1 MTRAEWEA
9 IAVALDHLW
18 PGDFVDEDSAIYWLA
33 MEEFPARPI
42 ERAVAILASSSKWRP
57 SPAQLVAASGLGEKV
72 KRRRAWQTN
81 FSSFEKTRGRARA
94 IEFFDPQGEKQSHY
108 PPELSTVDDR
118 LRIGSGQ

>member
-42 ERAVAILASSSKWRP
+42 ERAVAQLASSAKWRP
-57 SPAQLVAASGLGEKV
+57 SPAQLVGASGLGDQV

-81 FSSFEKTRGRARA
+81 FSSFEKTRGRALA
-94 IEFFDPQGEKQSHY
+94 IEFFDPRGEKESLY
-108 PPELSTVDDR
+108 PLELSIPDDR
-118 LRIGSGQ
+118 LRIGSGI